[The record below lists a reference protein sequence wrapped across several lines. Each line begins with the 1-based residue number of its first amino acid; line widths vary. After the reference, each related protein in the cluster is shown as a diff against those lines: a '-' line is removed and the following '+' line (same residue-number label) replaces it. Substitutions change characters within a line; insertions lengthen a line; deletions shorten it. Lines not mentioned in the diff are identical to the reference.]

1 VPNARADVI
10 VYDNGGP
17 NQHGGSDMTDF
28 LESED
33 FTLSGATI
41 ISDVNFW
48 NFQLLASDY
57 KGSLYWAIQANA
69 AGTPGDTIA
78 SGLTSAVTRAAT
90 GLTDTSGIY
99 SEFTNSFNI
108 APTELGT
115 GTYWLTL
122 HNGPITDSNF
132 SDFYW
137 EWTADNGNSQ
147 AFDLVAGGPWN
158 AALSENAFQLSGTE
172 VPEPGSLILVGTIL
186 GGMALGRARLL
197 RRANRKHHA
206 IT

>member
-1 VPNARADVI
+1 MSLRFVRFLCACLLPLVPLCVLGALVPNARADVI

-90 GLTDTSGIY
+90 GLTD
-99 SEFTNSFNI
+99 
-108 APTELGT
+108 
-115 GTYWLTL
+115 
-122 HNGPITDSNF
+122 
-132 SDFYW
+132 
-137 EWTADNGNSQ
+137 
-147 AFDLVAGGPWN
+147 
-158 AALSENAFQLSGTE
+158 
-172 VPEPGSLILVGTIL
+172 
-186 GGMALGRARLL
+186 
-197 RRANRKHHA
+197 
-206 IT
+206 